1 MSAAGFANSLIFF
14 AGDAVD
20 VDADNDDD
28 GAPQTNFSLAPKLF
42 PAEPSSTFVRCSR
55 FSRVSASLGLDD
67 RPAKSKQVSP

>member
-1 MSAAGFANSLIFF
+1 VSAAGFANSLIFL

-20 VDADNDDD
+20 ADED
-28 GAPQTNFSLAPKLF
+28 GPPQTNFSLAPKLF
-42 PAEPSSTFVRCSR
+42 PADPSSTFVLCSR